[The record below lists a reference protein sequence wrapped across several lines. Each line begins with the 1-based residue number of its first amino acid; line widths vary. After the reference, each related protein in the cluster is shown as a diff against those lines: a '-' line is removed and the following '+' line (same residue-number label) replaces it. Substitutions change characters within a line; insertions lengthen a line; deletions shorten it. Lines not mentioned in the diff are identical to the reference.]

1 MDAQTDSDDQE
12 SAFAKYA
19 RATEPERI
27 AARQRGDAMHD
38 RRERGEAMRQVFDE
52 TLQEA
57 ARGMS
62 PMTFRHRLRRALDLD
77 S

>member
-1 MDAQTDSDDQE
+1 MGAQTDSDNQE

-19 RATEPERI
+19 RDTEPERI
-27 AARQRGDAMHD
+27 AARERGEAMHH
-38 RRERGEAMRQVFDE
+38 RRRRGEAMRQVFDE

-57 ARGMS
+57 ARSMS
-62 PMTFRHRLRRALDLD
+62 PATFRHRLRRALELD